1 MRVCAQLSYAQ
12 SSTFY
17 PCNDNGPVIRYTFSA
32 DKEISPEF
40 GAIGGLGEKRT
51 FLADFQYFVSFDFP
65 ENDGG
70 TLGTST
76 IVTLPLAT
84 VEYWLPPIKW
94 IVSRANLAVLAA
106 KAFPD
111 QTQPTQDKLGC
122 DSIIESK
129 LPYILDL
136 PPEEVHN
143 ISLCDQR
150 DYKNTVICTSEK
162 SLRIRT
168 ASYVEV
174 AQAHCNVELENDLL
188 GLNGTV
194 LFVFGKGGF
203 I

>member
-12 SSTFY
+12 RSTFY

-94 IVSRANLAVLAA
+94 IVSRANLA
-106 KAFPD
+106 
-111 QTQPTQDKLGC
+111 Q
-122 DSIIESK
+122 S
-129 LPYILDL
+129 
-136 PPEEVHN
+136 
-143 ISLCDQR
+143 
-150 DYKNTVICTSEK
+150 
-162 SLRIRT
+162 
-168 ASYVEV
+168 
-174 AQAHCNVELENDLL
+174 
-188 GLNGTV
+188 
-194 LFVFGKGGF
+194 
-203 I
+203 